1 MYFFYDGTYVGFLT
15 TVYEIYYHGTSHL
28 EGILVEGG
36 EVPLFGAQSIVITRL
51 PDAEKVAAAFEKK
64 CGKEAMRWMY
74 RAFLSNE
81 EGKEMKIFYFMKE
94 GFKREKKIYT
104 CRKELWVQD
113 ILAMCRE
120 VGNEA
125 EKFRGILR
133 FSELDDGMLYA
144 VMKPDH
150 HILPLLAVHFQKRFS
165 QKRWAIYDKGR
176 REAAIYENG
185 HLFMGMVEQEDQQ
198 VRYSGSEKDF
208 RRLWK
213 NYYRHMGI
221 EERRNP
227 RERRNFLPKKYWGLL
242 TEMEDPY
249 NRSDL
254 PLKGEEKR

>member
-15 TVYEIYYHGTSHL
+15 TVYEIYHHGTSHL

-104 CRKELWVQD
+104 CRKEPWVQD

-133 FSELDDGMLYA
+133 FSELDDG
-144 VMKPDH
+144 K
-150 HILPLLAVHFQKRFS
+150 I
-165 QKRWAIYDKGR
+165 GR
-176 REAAIYENG
+176 A
-185 HLFMGMVEQEDQQ
+185 HV
-198 VRYSGSEKDF
+198 
-208 RRLWK
+208 
-213 NYYRHMGI
+213 
-221 EERRNP
+221 
-227 RERRNFLPKKYWGLL
+227 
-242 TEMEDPY
+242 
-249 NRSDL
+249 
-254 PLKGEEKR
+254 